1 MADLAF
7 AEAFAA
13 YGAKL
18 RNVQWSVC
26 AVAPDGALVV
36 SLWGHHFERAKDRAM
51 ICRDSFSRWR
61 GPGNAEFRE
70 KIANALK
77 TKQAI
82 RLVIADTRQTQ
93 DVESGA
99 DASTVKKTFYVRD
112 DLVGEVIEATEDTYA
127 IRFRKQ

>member
-1 MADLAF
+1 
-7 AEAFAA
+7 
-13 YGAKL
+13 
-18 RNVQWSVC
+18 
-26 AVAPDGALVV
+26 
-36 SLWGHHFERAKDRAM
+36 M

-82 RLVIADTRQTQ
+82 RLVIADTKQTK